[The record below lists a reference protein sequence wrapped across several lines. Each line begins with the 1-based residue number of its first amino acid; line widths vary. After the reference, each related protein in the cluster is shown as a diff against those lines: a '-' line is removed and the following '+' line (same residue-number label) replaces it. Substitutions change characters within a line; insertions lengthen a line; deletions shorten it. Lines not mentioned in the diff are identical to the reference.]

1 MFIKFLIIFIFSTV
15 VFSKEIETIDFKGD
29 IDSIIGDFSKSN
41 LEEICSFEFPSVYK
55 FWLEKPK
62 FDSNDIYSCTAILQE
77 YAKSLGFY
85 KAKVSFEIKDK
96 KATINLKKDEQIK
109 IASISVEQEYKKILN
124 LKENSYFK
132 TSDFTN
138 SKRLIKRYLDEN
150 AYAKA
155 LLDAKAYVDLD
166 NYKVDIVYK
175 IEKNQPQ
182 YFGDIQ
188 IQNDAK
194 VDLEYILNQ
203 VEFKQGEKYNISLLD
218 KTYENLYNFGIYK
231 YISIDENMDLREDVI
246 PISIKLIEGDYRE
259 LGYGFGYDT
268 NTKGRFKAQYRND
281 NFLGNLKRLTLAT
294 KINQDGYEFES
305 NISNPHFL
313 YKDLNLANELSYENI
328 DYESY
333 EEKKIENKIYLQRD
347 IFDLSHTLGFLVQQS
362 NINSKLQEYQ
372 SGNYLLNSVF
382 YNIVFDKRD
391 EPLNP
396 KSGYYLSFY
405 LENGSKF
412 FASDEDYIKSLSELR
427 LIKTIEKFTSSFKVK
442 VGTLDKDLPIF
453 KHFFAGGDYSNRG
466 YSYQNVGKLDPN
478 ENPYGGL
485 SMIDSSLEFEY
496 KIYKDISLATF
507 FDSTML
513 NLQANSFTNDF
524 YNSIGIGARYY
535 TPIGPLRVDFG
546 FPLDDNGFVFHI
558 GIGQVF

>member
-1 MFIKFLIIFIFSTV
+1 MFIKFLIILIFTTT

-29 IDSIIGDFSKSN
+29 IDLIIGDFSKSN
-41 LEEICSFEFPSVYK
+41 LEEICSFKFPSPYK
-55 FWLEKPK
+55 FWLKNPK
-62 FDSNDIYSCTAILQE
+62 FNPNDIYTCTNILDD

-85 KAKVSFEIKDK
+85 KADISYFIKEK
-96 KATINLKKDEQIK
+96 KATITLIKNEQIK
-109 IASISVEQEYKKILN
+109 INSIQTKDEYKKILN
-124 LKENSYFK
+124 IKENDFFK

-138 SKRLIKRYLDEN
+138 SKRIIKRYLYEN
-150 AYAKA
+150 SYAKA

-166 NYKVDIVYK
+166 SYKVDIVYK
-175 IEKNQPQ
+175 IEKNKAQ

-188 IQNDAK
+188 IQNDAN

-203 VEFKQGEKYNISLLD
+203 VEFKQGEKYDISLLD

-231 YISIDENMDLREDVI
+231 YISIDENLDYSEDII

-259 LGYGFGYDT
+259 ISYAIGYDT
-268 NTKGRFKAQYRND
+268 NTKGRLKAQYRND
-281 NFLGNLKRLTLAT
+281 NFLGNLKRLNLSV
-294 KINQDGYEFES
+294 KINQDGYEFGS

-313 YKDLNLANELSYENI
+313 LKDLNLTNDLSYENI

-333 EEKKIENKIYLQRD
+333 EEKKIEDKIYLQKD
-347 IFDLSHTLGFLVQQS
+347 IFDLSHSLGFLIQQS
-362 NINSKLQEYQ
+362 NISSKLQEYQ

-382 YNIVFDKRD
+382 YNIVLDKRD
-391 EPLNP
+391 VPLNP
-396 KSGYYLSFY
+396 KNGYYLSLY

-412 FASDEDYIKSLSELR
+412 LGSDEDYIKSLAEFR
-427 LIKTIEKFTSSFKVK
+427 IIKTIDKFTSSFKTK
-442 VGTLDKDLPIF
+442 IGTLDKDLPIF

-485 SMIDSSLEFEY
+485 SMIDSTIEFEY
-496 KIYKDISLATF
+496 KVYKDLSLATF
-507 FDSTML
+507 FDFTML
-513 NLQANSFTNDF
+513 DLQANSFTNDF
-524 YNSIGIGARYY
+524 YNSIGVGGRYY